1 MTHLRM
7 IAGSIFLGLTLM
19 ACSRPQ
25 SAGNADGKHETPSEI
40 AGKLAYKANKA
51 AEKAAT
57 AAGREIRKSAIEAHQ
72 GYKEAQRQ
80 DRQKAKDK

>member
-1 MTHLRM
+1 MQRRLIT
-7 IAGSIFLGLTLM
+7 GSILLGLTLT

-25 SAGNADGKHETPSEI
+25 PGSNADGKHPSPAE
-40 AGKLAYKANKA
+40 AVGKLAYKANKA

-80 DRQKAKDK
+80 DREKAKEK

>member
-1 MTHLRM
+1 MHLRL
-7 IAGSIFLGLTLM
+7 IAGSIFLGLTLT

-25 SAGNADGKHETPSEI
+25 SADGRHQTPAEI

-72 GYKEAQRQ
+72 GYKEAQRK
-80 DRQKAKDK
+80 DHEKAKEK

>member
-1 MTHLRM
+1 MQLRLVT
-7 IAGSIFLGLTLM
+7 GSILLGLMLT

-25 SAGNADGKHETPSEI
+25 PGNNADSKRQTPAEVV
-40 AGKLAYKANKA
+40 GKLAYKANKA
-51 AEKAAT
+51 AEKAVT

-80 DRQKAKDK
+80 DREKAKEK